1 MSSTSWPRWALERD
15 VFHAS
20 INRSLA
26 PLWETIS
33 LEAMSLRY
41 TPGYVKG
48 PKWLEMGE

>member
-1 MSSTSWPRWALERD
+1 MSSTSRPRWALERD

-41 TPGYVKG
+41 MPDYMKG
-48 PKWLEMGE
+48 PKWLERDE